1 MATTDFT
8 IGRSTRIVVVHPLA
22 GGVLDIGN
30 ITGFKPKQQTKTA
43 QSNRLDGV
51 LLTKHL
57 PGGWSGTIEFD
68 RRDPT
73 VDEFIAAIETG
84 YRNNVT
90 IPFGQIYEYIN
101 EVDGSRTTWLYENV
115 NFYLSDAG
123 SRQSNSPV
131 KMTLSWNASWRTQQV

>member
-1 MATTDFT
+1 MATQDFT
-8 IGRSTRIVVVHPLA
+8 IGRSTRIVVVHALA

-30 ITGFKPKQQTKTA
+30 ITGFQARQQTKTA
-43 QSNRLDGV
+43 EADRLDGV
-51 LLTKHL
+51 KLTKNL
-57 PGGWSGTIEFD
+57 PGGWTGTIEFD

-73 VDEFIAAIETG
+73 VDEFIAAIETA

-101 EVDGSRTTWLYENV
+101 EIDGSRTTWLYENV

-123 SRQSNSPV
+123 RRQADSPV
-131 KMTLSWNASWRTQQV
+131 KMTLSWTASWRTQQV